1 MFHDASRTLVVRTTA
16 PGHQLVEQA
25 IISMRRPAPDANEVD
40 TLKAAVAERD
50 EKIRTL
56 QAVLEKLERR
66 LKEATAETR

>member
-1 MFHDASRTLVVRTTA
+1 
-16 PGHQLVEQA
+16 
-25 IISMRRPAPDANEVD
+25 MRRPAPDANEVD